1 MTDPAPTAS
10 TDKADLFSA
19 LSTLCREVGN
29 AQPADFFKR
38 LTALAAAWTRSD
50 RAGLVLE
57 DALQRRLVRGS
68 DTVHAL
74 QDDDAASCWLF
85 EHDEALVVPDLD
97 NLDVE
102 LALVFPDDGRGAFL
116 GVPVT
121 TDGVVRG
128 ALSVRHSLSRPYTQ
142 DDVAGMTLLASFVA
156 LAVTQFELGR
166 RLDDHHRTMVRFAL
180 TDPLTN
186 LASQQHFDHMLRREF
201 RRAQAEVFPLSLLRL
216 SIDAFQPHDQRI
228 GPQRERDALVSV
240 ARVLDKA
247 VYRSTDLVA
256 RLEKGRFAILLPDTD
271 HRGAGAIAARLV
283 GEVAAL
289 ELPHPAGA
297 GRKLSLSVGVASHE
311 PLAPQHFL
319 HSPEDLVRMA
329 DEGLEQAQTVGGN
342 QVVAKA

>member
-1 MTDPAPTAS
+1 MTDSALTP
-10 TDKADLFSA
+10 TDKADFFNE
-19 LSTLCREVGN
+19 LSTLCRDVNG
-29 AQPADFFKR
+29 AQPANFFKR

-50 RAGLVLE
+50 RACLVLE

-68 DTVHAL
+68 DTVHTL
-74 QDDDAASCWLF
+74 QDDDAASRWLF
-85 EHDEALVVPDLD
+85 EHDAALVVPDLD
-97 NLDVE
+97 NRDVE
-102 LALVFPDDGRGAFL
+102 LALVFPDDGCGAFL

-121 TDGVVRG
+121 TDGAVRG
-128 ALSVRHSLSRPYTQ
+128 ALSVRNAASRLYSQ
-142 DDVAGMTLLASFVA
+142 GEVEAMTLLASFVS

-166 RLDDHHRTMVRFAL
+166 RLDEHHRTMVRFAL

-216 SIDAFQPHDQRI
+216 SIDAFQPHDNRI
-228 GPQRERDALVSV
+228 GPQRDRDALVTV

-247 VYRSTDLVA
+247 LYRSTDLVA

-271 HRGAGAIAARLV
+271 HLGAAAIAERLV

-289 ELPHPAGA
+289 DLPHPAGV

-311 PLAPQHFL
+311 PLNPQHFL
-319 HSPEDLVRMA
+319 HNPEELVRMA
-329 DEGLEQAQTVGGN
+329 DEGLERAQTVGGN